1 MNEKELHSFYVEF
14 VSRLRDR
21 GLLCAITSGL
31 ACVHY
36 GISESTKDCDLL
48 CHPLHFEALLRELSA
63 TTVAERTCTYRGN
76 LSPPLDDRWHSG
88 GWTSHFNWGRGPDG
102 VTLDVFGRAL
112 RSSAPWPRELSSGIF
127 ISAHVVADMKRT
139 NRDKDWPFISALG
152 ARLVR
157 LGDPRGWLHIFEL
170 ATLAALLKEDLVCP
184 PEMADRRPALRFA
197 LEGNPRANAALLA
210 ERLFWE
216 QLDAVRIRIYERA
229 LRPYTVAVRKSLIPE
244 SAPLDE
250 SHRIRVRCAEEHLA
264 ASPLVDYGV
273 GRHIDEAR
281 QLAIEGSGLVQ
292 EAAGWLPDVRENFE
306 YLKP

>member
-1 MNEKELHSFYVEF
+1 MNETELHQFYVQF
-14 VSRLRDR
+14 VSRLRDK

-36 GISESTKDCDLL
+36 GIAESTKDCDLL
-48 CHPLHFEALLRELSA
+48 CHPLHFEALLKELS
-63 TTVAERTCTYRGN
+63 TTKVSGRACAYRGN
-76 LSPPLDDRWHSG
+76 LSPPLDDRWHRG

-112 RSSAPWPRELSSGIF
+112 RASTSWPRELSSGIF

-152 ARLVR
+152 AQMVR
-157 LGDPRGWLHIFEL
+157 LGDTRGWLHIFEL
-170 ATLAALLKEDLVCP
+170 ATINALLKEELRCP
-184 PEMADRRPALRFA
+184 PEMAARRPALRFA
-197 LEGNPRANAALLA
+197 LERNSRANAALLA

-229 LRPYTVAVRKSLIPE
+229 LRPYAVAVRRSLIPE
-244 SAPLDE
+244 EAPLDE
-250 SHRIRVRCAEEHLA
+250 SHRIRIRCAEEQLV
-264 ASPLVDYGV
+264 ASPLVAYGIE
-273 GRHIDEAR
+273 RHIDEAR
-281 QLAIEGSGLVQ
+281 QLAIEGSGLVE

-306 YLKP
+306 YLME